1 MEEFTIGNP
10 AIQAV
15 EEGKS
20 SKRQRKDF
28 ENMVV
33 LVGGNPFIQRPNLR
47 KSCYGIQKQS
57 V

>member
-20 SKRQRKDF
+20 GKGKRKDF
-28 ENMVV
+28 KNGTV
-33 LVGGNPFIQRPNLR
+33 LGRKSINAKTCLR